1 LVPIDDRTARTP
13 LQPGLALMPG
23 GIAKAWN
30 MKNMKSGKA

>member
-1 LVPIDDRTARTP
+1 MSFMFQLLAE
-13 LQPGLALMPG
+13 LALMPG